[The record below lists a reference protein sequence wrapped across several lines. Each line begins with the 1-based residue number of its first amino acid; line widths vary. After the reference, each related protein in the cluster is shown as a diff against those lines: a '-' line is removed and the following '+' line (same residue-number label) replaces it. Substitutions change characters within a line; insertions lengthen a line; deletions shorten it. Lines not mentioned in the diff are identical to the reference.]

1 MNNPHIHIGD
11 LILQKLKD
19 EKRTV
24 EWLADEI
31 FVDPSNLRKKMK
43 KQSIDSE
50 LLHIISKAMHC
61 NFFLYYEVDIKIFE

>member
-1 MNNPHIHIGD
+1 MNNNEIHIGD

-31 FVDPSNLRKKMK
+31 RVDPSNLRKRLK
-43 KQSIDSE
+43 KKSMDTE
-50 LLHIISKAMHC
+50 LLRNISKALRFW
-61 NFFLYYEVDIKIFE
+61 FFQYYNDNE